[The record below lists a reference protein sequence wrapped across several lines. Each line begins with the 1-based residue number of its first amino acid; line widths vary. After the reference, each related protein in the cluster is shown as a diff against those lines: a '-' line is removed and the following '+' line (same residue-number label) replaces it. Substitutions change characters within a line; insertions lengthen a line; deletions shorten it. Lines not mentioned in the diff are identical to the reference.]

1 MTTQTADR
9 VDGYANAIFEVVKAE
24 GILDRVGDELFEV
37 SNVLNRSDD
46 LRKTLTDAA
55 IPAERRQ
62 GIVEDLLGSRRA
74 HPLTVALVSFV
85 VSAGRGRDLP
95 EIIAKMVERTAA
107 ERAHVVAEVRSA
119 IPLDDDQRRRLEQA
133 LSTNLGKQVEVK
145 VVVDPSVLGGL
156 SARVGDV
163 VIDGTVRHRLDQM
176 KESIR

>member
-1 MTTQTADR
+1 VAER
-9 VDGYANAIFEVVKAE
+9 VDGYANAVFEVARAE
-24 GILDRVGDELFEV
+24 GVLDRVGDELFNV
-37 SNVLNRSDD
+37 SHVLEGSDE

-62 GIVEDLLGSRRA
+62 AIVEDLLGRRRV
-74 HPLTVALVSFV
+74 HPLTTAIVSFV
-85 VSAGRGRDLP
+85 VAAGRGRDLP
-95 EIIAKMVERTAA
+95 EIIGRLVERAAA

-119 IPLDDDQRRRLEQA
+119 VPLDDDQRRRLESA
-133 LSTNLGKQVEVK
+133 LSSNLDKQVEVK

-163 VIDGTVRHRLDQM
+163 VIDGTVRHRLEQM